1 MKQEGVLKKPSFL
14 RGALRLLIGIWTG
27 AMALS
32 GCSKDAYVAQ
42 RPAYLSIDSV
52 GMQTDYVS
60 EGTASHRITTV
71 WTEVNGQNQ
80 GVYELP
86 ALFPV
91 LAEGSLAIRLDAGIN
106 ENGTSST
113 RSIHSFLEPVLSSA
127 EFVPGDTVRLGTLQ
141 TRYRAN
147 ATVLKVE
154 DFEGVGLNLVASSRS
169 DTLLYRTSDSSLVF
183 PFPGEPGTQSGV
195 AFLSDADVLFE
206 VLTADAYFLPI
217 AQPVYLELNYWT
229 DIPLVVGLEI
239 RTSAQTIQVNT
250 ATINPNTEWNKIYV
264 NLQSEVSGYPGAI
277 DYKVFLG
284 GLNFE
289 GRGAKRV
296 LIDNLKLVF

>member
-1 MKQEGVLKKPSFL
+1 MRFSLFWIGLCSGLAGVGGCAKDSF
-14 RGALRLLIGIWTG
+14 
-27 AMALS
+27 
-32 GCSKDAYVAQ
+32 VA
-42 RPAYLSIDSV
+42 RRAAYLSIDSI
-52 GMQTDYVS
+52 GMVTDYIA
-60 EGTASHRITTV
+60 EGTASHRITTL
-71 WTEVNGQNQ
+71 WTEVNNENQ

-91 LAEGSLAIRLDAGIN
+91 LVEGTQSIRFDAGIN

-113 RSIHSFLEPVLSSA
+113 RSIHSFLEPILSSA
-127 EFVPGDTVRLGTLQ
+127 DFAPGDTVRLGTLN
-141 TRYRAN
+141 TRYRSN

-154 DFEGVGLNLVASSRS
+154 DFEGVGLNLVASTRS
-169 DTLLYRTSDSSLVF
+169 DTLLYRTSDSALVF

-195 AFLSDADVLFE
+195 AYLSDADVLFE

-217 AQPVYLELNYWT
+217 AQPVFLELNYWT
-229 DIPLVVGLEI
+229 EIPLVVGLEI
-239 RTSAQTIQVNT
+239 RTAAQTIQANT
-250 ATINPNTEWNKIYV
+250 ATINPNSGWNKIYI

-277 DYKVFLG
+277 DYKIFLG